1 MGTFYALGVV
11 KKFIAKSNQTL
22 NESNWKEI
30 LNERLDMEQYTINFR
45 DNAIEGELKKEV
57 FEKNIEDFYK
67 KLVTITNNERISIY
81 FEDSG
86 TDIEKYQHWV
96 TGMTVKEHCLQITLT
111 AEFAIL
117 FIEGKVSVEEFSIEP
132 YLMNWLFRHV
142 DLSNPLSG
150 CILTDIVG

>member
-11 KKFIAKSNQTL
+11 NKFTAKSNQTL
-22 NESNWKEI
+22 NEANWNEY
-30 LNERLDMEQYTINFR
+30 LNERLDTEQHTIIFR
-45 DNAIEGELKKEV
+45 ENAIEGELKKEV
-57 FEKNIEDFYK
+57 FENNIEDFYN
-67 KLVTITNNERISIY
+67 KLVTITNNKRISIY

-96 TGMTVKEHCLQITLT
+96 TGMTVNEHNPQITLS
-111 AEFAIL
+111 AEFAIV

-132 YLMNWLFRHV
+132 NLMNWLFRHV

-150 CILTDIVG
+150 CIMTDIVG

>member
-11 KKFIAKSNQTL
+11 KKFTAKSNQTL
-22 NESNWKEI
+22 NEANWKEH

-45 DNAIEGELKKEV
+45 GNAIEGELKKEV
-57 FEKNIEDFYK
+57 FENNIEDFYN
-67 KLVTITNNERISIY
+67 KLITITNYKPISIY

-86 TDIEKYQHWV
+86 ADVEKYQHWV
-96 TGMTVKEHCLQITLT
+96 TGMTVNEHSPQITLS

-117 FIEGKVSVEEFSIEP
+117 FIEGKVSVEAFSIEP
-132 YLMNWLFRHV
+132 SLMNWLFRHV

-150 CILTDIVG
+150 CIMTDIVG